1 MPYRFELRE
10 DIGSSFTRIATEQID
25 RVLHEL
31 KTPKDPDLAVHEGR
45 KSLKRLRALLRLVRP
60 GIGDA
65 TFKSENARFRDIGAL
80 FSADRD
86 RHVLSEVAGQRAA
99 AMGPRYRKAF
109 AAIAKTLTEAPDA
122 RAENTDAAAARLK
135 EARKEIAAIRLEP
148 DGFATLQAGL
158 ELSYR
163 RGRRQLRLAYADP
176 HDEAF
181 HDLRKAVQQH
191 WRHMQV
197 LQRAW
202 PDLFAARLEAARRL
216 SQILGDDHDL
226 AVFVARLKS
235 VPRSALATAD
245 RRAIER
251 HCRVEQDR
259 LRTLAHPLCQQ
270 LYAERAGQFAKRIA
284 AIWHAACRFDA
295 IEKAAAPRKP
305 AKKSP
310 NQPSKPKQPGK
321 KASAKRPPSK
331 SSARRGNS
339 AQAAKPAP

>member
-10 DIGSSFTRIATEQID
+10 DIGSAFTRIATEQID
-25 RVLHEL
+25 RVLQEL
-31 KTPKDPDLAVHEGR
+31 HAPKDRNLAVHEGR

-65 TFKSENARFRDIGAL
+65 AFKSENARFRDIAAL

-86 RHVLSEVAGQRAA
+86 RHVLDEVAGQRAA
-99 AMGPRYRKAF
+99 AMGPRFRKAF
-109 AAIAKTLTEAPDA
+109 AAVKKALAE
-122 RAENTDAAAARLK
+122 RADVVPSHNEAAAARLK
-135 EARKEIAAIRLEP
+135 KAREEVAVLRLEP
-148 DGFATLQAGL
+148 GGFATLQAGL

-163 RGRRQLRLAYADP
+163 RGRRQLRHAYAHP
-176 HDEAF
+176 NDEAF

-202 PDLFAARLEAARRL
+202 PALFAARLEAARRL

-226 AVFVARLKS
+226 AVFVARLKAL
-235 VPRSALATAD
+235 PRSTLATAD
-245 RRAIER
+245 RRAIDR

-270 LYAERAGQFAKRIA
+270 LYAERAGPFARRIA
-284 AIWHAACRFDA
+284 VIWHAAARFA
-295 IEKAAAPRKP
+295 EIEQAAAPA
-305 AKKSP
+305 AKKTQAARTSRVA
-310 NQPSKPKQPGK
+310 SKATRKTRTKRLPKP
-321 KASAKRPPSK
+321 RT
-331 SSARRGNS
+331 RRGNGAQS
-339 AQAAKPAP
+339 AEPA